1 MKTINTK
8 ISGLIKKEFTKENLI
23 VLNINIPE
31 IWVLNSPD
39 YNYEIEE
46 LIKKQNNYNYFE
58 LITL

>member
-1 MKTINTK
+1 MKTITTK